1 MHLLKIMIAV
11 GFIMTC
17 ASAQKKASDE
27 VIMVKEEN
35 KAMNQAMQQAKDTL
49 PQFLKAFKS
58 PTKDQTGFSIK
69 VRVEDSNGVEH
80 FWTANLALLKEGF
93 SAQIANEPQIVKS
106 VQYAQKVIFQ
116 TSNVSDW
123 MYYDK
128 GVVQGGYT
136 IKVLLK
142 TMPKA
147 EAASF
152 KKELGW

>member
-1 MHLLKIMIAV
+1 MHLLKIIIAV
-11 GFIMTC
+11 GLIMTY
-17 ASAQKKASDE
+17 ASAQKKTSDE

-35 KAMNQAMQQAKDTL
+35 KAMNQAMQQARDTL
-49 PQFLKAFKS
+49 PQFIKAFKN

-123 MYYDK
+123 MYYEK

-147 EAASF
+147 EAESF

>member
-1 MHLLKIMIAV
+1 MIAV

-17 ASAQKKASDE
+17 ASAQKRASDE
-27 VIMVKEEN
+27 VIMVKRQN
-35 KAMNQAMQQAKDTL
+35 KEMNQAMQQAKDTL
-49 PQFLKAFKS
+49 PQFIKAFKN

-69 VRVEDSNGVEH
+69 VRIEDSNGVEH

-93 SAQIANEPQIVKS
+93 SAQIANEPQTVKS
-106 VQYAQKVIFQ
+106 VQYAQKVNFQ
-116 TSNVSDW
+116 ISDVSDW

-147 EAASF
+147 EATSL